1 MATQLKHRW
10 SLSHNYLAGICASDW
25 WHLLKENRFRIDPV
39 YWHRGLFITLVSF
52 INSFYRRKEERLH
65 GKRIRAT
72 QITRPPLFV
81 LGHWRSGTTHLHNLL
96 AEDTEQFAYPNTYQ
110 VVNPHTFL
118 CTEEV
123 NTRRFAWLLPDHRPM
138 DNMVLSFDAPQEDEF
153 ALLLGCFRS
162 MYLSITFPHNEDHY
176 DRYLTFRGVPQKDI
190 EEWKRTFI
198 WFTKKLTLKYGDRAI
213 VYKSPPHTARIR
225 LLLETFPGAR
235 FVHIHRNPYAV
246 YRSFQHY
253 FDTATWYTYL
263 QRPDLESIN
272 RRILERYTVL
282 YDAFFAE
289 RGLIPPGHYH
299 EVSFEELET
308 DPMGQ
313 VELLYQQL
321 GLAGFEAFRPKLQR
335 YVDSIAGYKKNV
347 FKELPG
353 VEREVVAKAWR
364 RSFEEWGYPV

>member
-1 MATQLKHRW
+1 
-10 SLSHNYLAGICASDW
+10 
-25 WHLLKENRFRIDPV
+25 
-39 YWHRGLFITLVSF
+39 
-52 INSFYRRKEERLH
+52 
-65 GKRIRAT
+65 
-72 QITRPPLFV
+72 
-81 LGHWRSGTTHLHNLL
+81 
-96 AEDTEQFAYPNTYQ
+96 
-110 VVNPHTFL
+110 
-118 CTEEV
+118 
-123 NTRRFAWLLPDHRPM
+123 
-138 DNMVLSFDAPQEDEF
+138 
-153 ALLLGCFRS
+153 
-162 MYLSITFPHNEDHY
+162 
-176 DRYLTFRGVPQKDI
+176 
-190 EEWKRTFI
+190 
-198 WFTKKLTLKYGDRAI
+198 

-282 YDAFFAE
+282 YDAFFVE

-313 VELLYQQL
+313 VELLYQKL
-321 GLAGFEAFRPKLQR
+321 GLAGFEVFRPKLQR

-347 FKELPG
+347 FKDLPAA
-353 VEREVVAKAWR
+353 EREAVAKAWR